1 MLLKDYLDRFC
12 ILPTHMARKMGF
24 DPTKIFRIIRDGM
37 LPSLAIALKIE
48 DFTEGKVTPREIYN
62 ECLLIK
68 KKNKD
73 CNTKN
78 QKKNSSKT
86 Q

>member
-24 DPTKIFRIIRDGM
+24 DPTKIFRIVRDGV

-48 DFTEGKVTPREIYN
+48 DFTEGRVTPREIYN
-62 ECLLIK
+62 ECLSIK
-68 KKNKD
+68 EKHKKSHG
-73 CNTKN
+73 KN
-78 QKKNSSKT
+78 QKEDGS
-86 Q
+86 QP